1 MIKDKW
7 FKENEEQIK
16 SFLSER
22 KNRNYIMKIIRELD
36 ENDYEEDD
44 LDLKDC
50 AALTVKDPNDLERI
64 QNYLKSKDER
74 LYIFWLIGQNTGLR
88 GGDVVKLTISD
99 LRKAIKFK
107 KMIVVEE
114 KIEHIMTNRIKN
126 NKPVRKRTRRDI
138 ARTVHLNDKLI
149 NILKDFVLGK
159 PPSDFIY
166 PSDSKSGHYRRDSLG
181 KAYKRALLKLKI
193 AKEGDNVG
201 THTPRKSYGYRQ
213 YYDNG
218 ENIVKVQDLFCHSS
232 VDTTMSYIGLDED
245 EKEQAARR
253 MDKYTHR

>member
-1 MIKDKW
+1 MKDKW
-7 FKENEEQIK
+7 FKENEEQIL

-36 ENDYEEDD
+36 ENDFEEDD
-44 LDLKDC
+44 LDSKDC
-50 AALTVKDPNDLERI
+50 AALTVKNPKDLERI

-74 LYIFWLIGQNTGLR
+74 LYVFWLIGQNTGLR

-99 LRKAIKFK
+99 LRKAIKQG
-107 KMIVVEE
+107 KMVVVEE
-114 KIEHIMTNRIKN
+114 KIEHIMTSRIKN
-126 NKPVRKRTRRDI
+126 NKPVRKKTRKDI
-138 ARTVHLNDKLI
+138 ERTVHLGAELI
-149 NILKDFVLGK
+149 KILKEFVLGK
-159 PPSDFIY
+159 EPSDFIY
-166 PSDSKSGHYRRDSLG
+166 PSESESGHYRRDSLG

-193 AKEGDNVG
+193 AKVGDSVG

-213 YYDNG
+213 YCDNG

-232 VDTTMSYIGLDED
+232 VTTTMRYIGLDDD
-245 EKEQAARR
+245 EAEQAAIR

>member
-1 MIKDKW
+1 MLNNKW
-7 FKENEEQIK
+7 LKENEEQFFD
-16 SFLSER
+16 FLSER
-22 KNRNYIMKIIRELD
+22 KNRNYTMKIIREFD

-50 AALTVKDPNDLERI
+50 SALTVKNPKDLERI
-64 QNYLKSKDER
+64 QNYFREKDER

-88 GGDVVKLTISD
+88 GGDVVRLTISD

-114 KIEHIMTNRIKN
+114 KIEHIITNRIKN
-126 NKPVRKRTRRDI
+126 NKPVKKRSRRDI
-138 ARTVHLNDKLI
+138 ARTVYLNDKLI

-159 PPSDFIY
+159 NPSDFIY
-166 PSDSKSGHYRRDSLG
+166 PSNSESGHYRRDSLG
-181 KAYKRALLKLKI
+181 KAYKRALEKLKI
-193 AKEGDNVG
+193 AKEDDNVG

-213 YYDNG
+213 YCDNG
-218 ENIVKVQDLFCHSS
+218 ENIVKVQDLFCHAS

-245 EKEQAARR
+245 EKKQAAAR
-253 MDKYTHR
+253 MDKHTHC